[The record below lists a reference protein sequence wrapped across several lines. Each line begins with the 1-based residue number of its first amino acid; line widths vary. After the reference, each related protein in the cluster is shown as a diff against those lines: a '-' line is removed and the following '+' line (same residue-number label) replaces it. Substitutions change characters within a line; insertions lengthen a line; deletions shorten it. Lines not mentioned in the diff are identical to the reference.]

1 MTSRAAGASRGPQ
14 LALADDDDDD
24 DDVSQSED
32 DDVDSDVERLAAE
45 SINRRRRAAM
55 DSAVAVAEGKVQK
68 QGAAALEKAR
78 IQHEQELAVV
88 QQEHATYKQRAEAA
102 LRKARQEGESEAGGR
117 LEALRQLEE
126 AEARAQAVEER
137 LVACEAERD
146 ELEAGILHARDVC
159 AQKDADAKAMADQHT
174 AELEEAVARGTRE
187 AESRAAD
194 AVAAEA
200 ARSLATQE
208 RLNGYCEQLEAALLT
223 ARELATRREEQL
235 AELEK
240 RAALAITLAVEQA
253 TAKAE
258 ATAEVRQRA
267 AMKAAMSAAEAAQTR
282 AIDKALASERE
293 SYARAERVAEAKRAA
308 QHAEELQAAVAKA
321 AATAVQA
328 AERSRS
334 QEMAEMAS
342 APTAAA
348 VSSSSSSAAAQ
359 GDADREVAGVDHPV
373 PPPDGAQ
380 PRPPLSAGQSDAVER
395 ALAAARQAA
404 GSPDSNASDVG

>member
-1 MTSRAAGASRGPQ
+1 
-14 LALADDDDDD
+14 
-24 DDVSQSED
+24 
-32 DDVDSDVERLAAE
+32 
-45 SINRRRRAAM
+45 
-55 DSAVAVAEGKVQK
+55 
-68 QGAAALEKAR
+68 
-78 IQHEQELAVV
+78 
-88 QQEHATYKQRAEAA
+88 
-102 LRKARQEGESEAGGR
+102 
-117 LEALRQLEE
+117 
-126 AEARAQAVEER
+126 
-137 LVACEAERD
+137 
-146 ELEAGILHARDVC
+146 
-159 AQKDADAKAMADQHT
+159 
-174 AELEEAVARGTRE
+174 
-187 AESRAAD
+187 
-194 AVAAEA
+194 
-200 ARSLATQE
+200 
-208 RLNGYCEQLEAALLT
+208 
-223 ARELATRREEQL
+223 
-235 AELEK
+235 
-240 RAALAITLAVEQA
+240 
-253 TAKAE
+253 
-258 ATAEVRQRA
+258 
-267 AMKAAMSAAEAAQTR
+267 MSAAEAVQTR

-348 VSSSSSSAAAQ
+348 VSSSSSAAAAQ